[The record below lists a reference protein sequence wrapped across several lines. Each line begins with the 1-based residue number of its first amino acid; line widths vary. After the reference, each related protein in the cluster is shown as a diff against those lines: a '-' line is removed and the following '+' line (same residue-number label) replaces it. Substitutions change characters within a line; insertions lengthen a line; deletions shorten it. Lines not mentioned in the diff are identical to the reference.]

1 MFEKKGRES
10 VATVT
15 AFSDTF
21 ELSAGSI
28 SDFHHPFMII
38 ITAHNCKLFPNPTDV
53 RGLVVCFRVRA
64 FAFCVEWLLERGLF
78 RLGKGD

>member
-38 ITAHNCKLFPNPTDV
+38 ITAHNCKLFPNPTEV
-53 RGLVVCFRVRA
+53 TCLEVFFPELA
-64 FAFCVEWLLERGLF
+64 FPFCEEWLKEPRLF
-78 RLGKGD
+78 RLGKGG